1 MLNSLIPLRRRFPGT
16 FTRMENEMER
26 FWDPVDRLLKQEDW
40 ELVPQL
46 TFPRANVVETDDMY
60 EVTFELPGMT
70 ADEVNVEYQNGML
83 WIFGEKKE
91 EKEEKGKTFHRI
103 ERAYGKFNR
112 RIELPGLVKEAQINA
127 EFENGILKVAV
138 PKSEELKPKKIK
150 VKMH

>member
-16 FTRMENEMER
+16 FTRMENELER